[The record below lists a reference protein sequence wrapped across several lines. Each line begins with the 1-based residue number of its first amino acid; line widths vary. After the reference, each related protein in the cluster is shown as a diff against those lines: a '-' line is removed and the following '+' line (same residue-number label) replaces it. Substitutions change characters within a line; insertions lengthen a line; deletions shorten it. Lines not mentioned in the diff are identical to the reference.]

1 MQEAFGGGDFDF
13 YTGTAYRHCMVWHG
27 GQTELGAVTPP
38 HDITGRVIGGYLPRH
53 PDAAPLL
60 DMMERS
66 YALLS
71 DHPINRR
78 GWPRGFRRPTPS
90 GCGGRA
96 SAPGWS
102 GSRIG
107 SG

>member
-1 MQEAFGGGDFDF
+1 M
-13 YTGTAYRHCMVWHG
+13 
-27 GQTELGAVTPP
+27 GAVTPP

-71 DHPINRR
+71 DHPINRAR
-78 GWPRGFRRPTPS
+78 VAKGLPAANAIWLWGQGKRPRLERF
-90 GCGGRA
+90 
-96 SAPGWS
+96 
-102 GSRIG
+102 
-107 SG
+107 

>member
-1 MQEAFGGGDFDF
+1 M
-13 YTGTAYRHCMVWHG
+13 
-27 GQTELGAVTPP
+27 GAVTPP

-71 DHPINRR
+71 DHPINRAR
-78 GWPRGFRRPTPS
+78 VAKGLPAANAIWLWGQGKRPRLGSFVKVTVT
-90 GCGGRA
+90 GCMDCDLTGELVE
-96 SAPGWS
+96 
-102 GSRIG
+102 
-107 SG
+107 